1 MRLHIFLINMCGIS
15 SPSARKSHKTIQL
28 KLEYILKHFK
38 EYYPFYYSYESEDLR
53 YFRKD
58 KEYIEDEIIHFVII
72 GIDNIIDVFTSELPE
87 LVL

>member
-1 MRLHIFLINMCGIS
+1 
-15 SPSARKSHKTIQL
+15 
-28 KLEYILKHFK
+28 LKHFK
-38 EYYPFYYSYESEDLR
+38 EYYPFYYSYEIEDLR